1 MSQQGPTLHDA
12 QLFCRFCGYN
22 LTGAV
27 IGGACPECGG
37 AVTDTVKVIRE
48 AKTSGKAIAAL
59 VLGII
64 SLTTGCVFVGPVAM
78 YYAQKADVE
87 IAAGTAG
94 PSSKGLAK
102 AGFILGLISTLFIV
116 GYVVIFIA
124 MVAFGI

>member
-1 MSQQGPTLHDA
+1 MSQQDPTLNDA

-37 AVTDTVKVIRE
+37 AVTDTVKAVRE

-59 VLGII
+59 VLGIV
-64 SLTTGCVFVGPVAM
+64 SLTTGCLIVGPLAI
-78 YYAQKADVE
+78 YYAKKTDVE

-102 AGFILGLISTLFIV
+102 AGFILGVISTALMV
-116 GYVVIFIA
+116 VYVVVLLVA
-124 MVAFGI
+124 MMAA